1 MADNLPPGPTAPA
14 RKKRDY
20 WSDLSAPAQKSEAVQ
35 QPAEPEP
42 VVSVESSAQEPDTPR
57 APAEQGTATPVKKPT
72 GGPAKKRAGGRAK
85 SGDRAG
91 QISVVLGSDRHA
103 RLKNGWKRNATAYDA
118 VADLVREAIDE
129 KLDQLE
135 R

>member
-1 MADNLPPGPTAPA
+1 MADNLPLGPTAPA
-14 RKKRDY
+14 RKGRGI
-20 WSDLSAPAQKSEAVQ
+20 WSDLSASAQTPEAVHQ
-35 QPAEPEP
+35 LAEPEP
-42 VVSVESSAQEPDTPR
+42 AVSVESSAQEPDTPR
-57 APAEQGTATPVKKPT
+57 VPAEQGAATPVKSPT
-72 GGPAKKRAGGRAK
+72 RGPAKKRAGGRAK

-118 VADLVREAIDE
+118 IADLVREAIDE

-135 R
+135 Q